1 MNGCT
6 FCENARLTAESNVD
20 NVWFGYGLVLWW
32 NSEATKY
39 RYLSFDVVEPE
50 KKMCCHVKKS

>member
-1 MNGCT
+1 MNGPT

-20 NVWFGYGLVLWW
+20 NLRFGYRLVLWW
-32 NSEATKY
+32 NREEAKY
-39 RYLSFDVVEPE
+39 RYLSFDAVEPE